1 MTQQRTVLSI
11 DGGGIR
17 GIIPAMILH
26 HIETATGRP
35 AAELFDLM
43 VGTSTGGILAL
54 GLAQPDVHSSHH
66 SRYRARDLAD
76 LYAQRGSDIFS
87 RSLWRRLRSVGG
99 IFDESYPAGP
109 LEGLLNEYFGD
120 NRLGLC
126 RCPTIVTAY
135 DIEDS
140 QTVFIKSFKPEH
152 RDLSCSA
159 AARATSAAPTFFEP
173 ARMQLHRQESAL
185 IDGGVF
191 INSPVVSAYAE
202 ALKLFPGDPI
212 TVISLGT
219 GQLTRSIAGDKAA
232 RWGKAGWLMPVL
244 DCVFDGVARAAD
256 YQMNL
261 FLGERYQRFQ
271 LDLNDASDA
280 LDDTSPANIAAL
292 FSAAADLIDG
302 ERSRLDNIVAY
313 LRMLHGF
320 PPLMQQVIDTDRF

>member
-1 MTQQRTVLSI
+1 MTRHRTILSI

-54 GLAQPDVHSSHH
+54 GLAQPGLEGSHH

-76 LYAQRGSDIFS
+76 LYAQRGPAIFAS
-87 RSLWRRLRSVGG
+87 SLWRRIRSVGG
-99 IFDESYPAGP
+99 LFDESYPAGP
-109 LEGLLNEYFGD
+109 LEATLEDYFGD
-120 NRLGLC
+120 SHLGAC

-135 DIEDS
+135 DIEAS
-140 QTVFIKSFKPEH
+140 QTVFLKSFKQEH
-152 RDLSCSA
+152 AALRCSD

-173 ARMQLHRQESAL
+173 VQVRLARDTRAL

-191 INSPVVSAYAE
+191 INSPAVSAYAE

-212 TVISLGT
+212 TVLSLGT
-219 GQLTRSIAGDKAA
+219 GELTRPIPVRRAS
-232 RWGKAGWLMPVL
+232 RWGKAGWLLPVL
-244 DCVFDGVARAAD
+244 NCVFDGVARAAD

-261 FLGERYQRFQ
+261 FLGQRYQRFQ
-271 LDLNDASDA
+271 LALNDASDA
-280 LDDTSPANIAAL
+280 LDDTSPSNIAAL
-292 FSAAADLIDG
+292 FQAAADLISQ
-302 ERSRLDNIVAY
+302 ERPRLDNMVAY
-313 LRMLHGF
+313 LRSLHGF
-320 PPLMQQVIDTDRF
+320 PPSLQGVINEP